1 MQNFLM
7 IRVIGLN
14 VAIGLRQRC
23 SEFKKERNQMPLVNS
38 FDDYLTRADITVT
51 ISQLDRIACLFVAI
65 LHRKYSQWYNNQT
78 LYIP

>member
-1 MQNFLM
+1 MQNFLI

-23 SEFKKERNQMPLVNS
+23 SEFKKERNQMPPVNS
-38 FDDYLTRADITVT
+38 FEDYLTRADITVT
-51 ISQLDRIACLFVAI
+51 ISRLDRIACLFVAI
-65 LHRKYSQWYNNQT
+65 LHKKYSQWYNQT